1 MLTFLGC
8 AGARLG
14 SQEDLEMSYFLS
26 SRIPDTVSGHK
37 RQVSGQAGWRVD
49 LGLGERGEA
58 DLRLG
63 RLCGD
68 THRMNGRE
76 LETRHEPTTWKRGSV
91 GSRLRRKLWGTR
103 GISGP
108 REP

>member
-26 SRIPDTVSGHK
+26 SRVPDTVSGHK

-63 RLCGD
+63 RLCGGHSQD
-68 THRMNGRE
+68 ERE
-76 LETRHEPTTWKRGSV
+76 
-91 GSRLRRKLWGTR
+91 GTR
-103 GISGP
+103 DKARADNLEAWECGKQA
-108 REP
+108 

>member
-8 AGARLG
+8 AGVRLG
-14 SQEDLEMSYFLS
+14 SQEDLKMSYFLS

-58 DLRLG
+58 GLRLG
-63 RLCGD
+63 RLCRD
-68 THRMNGRE
+68 THRMDRRE
-76 LETRHEPTTWKRGSV
+76 LETRQELTTWKHVRV
-91 GSRLRRKLWGTR
+91 GSRLGRKLWGT
-103 GISGP
+103 
-108 REP
+108 EV